1 MGNRSTGKN
10 YTSKGERR
18 SSISTPNKDSGQ
30 RVLNQM
36 RALEQGKDVVF
47 TIENPNKNE
56 TNRKF
61 IKQRVSGREWVKR
74 HQSFRLAGGPSD

>member
-1 MGNRSTGKN
+1 MGN
-10 YTSKGERR
+10 TSKGERR
-18 SSISTPNKDSGQ
+18 SSIRTPNKDSGQ

-36 RALEQGKDVVF
+36 NALAKGKDVVF

>member
-18 SSISTPNKDSGQ
+18 SSIRTPNKDSSQ

-36 RALEQGKDVVF
+36 NALSQGKDVVF

>member
-30 RVLNQM
+30 RVLNRM

>member
-47 TIENPNKNE
+47 TIENQNKNE